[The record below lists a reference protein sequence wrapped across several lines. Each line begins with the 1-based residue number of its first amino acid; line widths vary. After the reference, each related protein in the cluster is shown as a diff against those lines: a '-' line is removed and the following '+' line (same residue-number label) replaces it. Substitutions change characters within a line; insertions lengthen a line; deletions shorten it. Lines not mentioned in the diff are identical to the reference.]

1 VAASL
6 ALMVSDRLEWAGLA
20 AGLAMGAKYPGVF
33 LLAPLV
39 VAGWQQWRRVGVA
52 VAIGAAAFVAT
63 SPYVLVHPGQAVD
76 DALRVQRLAREGW
89 LGFEHDHISLVA
101 FPARLWS
108 GMGPALLV
116 GAAGLGLALWRRNRA
131 DLILVAFAV
140 IYFIDLLTL
149 RAHFDRYVLPL
160 VPVLGAFAGRV
171 RVLAPVTLLLLV
183 VPLVWS
189 IRDDVRLTR
198 TDTRVVAHRWIQRN
212 VPEESL
218 IAADPSTAPPPG
230 RSVLSLALPGPGFK
244 TDPNRDLALLRRKGV
259 AYVLVTGAIADRVR
273 AARDRYPREVRF
285 YNQLRV
291 QAKRLYY
298 VSSANGLTGPWVAV
312 YRL

>member
-1 VAASL
+1 
-6 ALMVSDRLEWAGLA
+6 
-20 AGLAMGAKYPGVF
+20 
-33 LLAPLV
+33 
-39 VAGWQQWRRVGVA
+39 
-52 VAIGAAAFVAT
+52 
-63 SPYVLVHPGQAVD
+63 VLVHPGQAAD
-76 DALRVQRLAREGW
+76 DALRVQRLARAGW
-89 LGFEHDHISLVA
+89 LGFEHDHISLIA

-108 GMGPALLV
+108 GMGPALLIA
-116 GAAGLGLALWRRNRA
+116 AAGLGLALWRRTRA
-131 DLILVAFAV
+131 DLILIAFAV

-160 VPVLGAFAGRV
+160 VPVLGALAGRV
-171 RVLAPVTLLLLV
+171 RPLAPVTMLLLV

-218 IAADPSTAPPPG
+218 IAADPSTVRPAG
-230 RSVLSLALPGPGFK
+230 HSVLELALPGPGFRP
-244 TDPNRDLALLRRKGV
+244 DPNRDLAVLRRKGV
-259 AYVLVTGAIADRVR
+259 AYVLATGAIADRVR

-285 YNQLRV
+285 YNQLRL

-298 VSSANGLTGPWVAV
+298 VSSANGLNGPWVAV